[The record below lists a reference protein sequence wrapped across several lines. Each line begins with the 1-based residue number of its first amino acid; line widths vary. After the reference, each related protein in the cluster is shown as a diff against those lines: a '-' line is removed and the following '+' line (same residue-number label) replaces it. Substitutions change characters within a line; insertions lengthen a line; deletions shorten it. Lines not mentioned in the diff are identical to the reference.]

1 MTDAA
6 AEGRL
11 LWDSV
16 TGFAP
21 APDRRD
27 GLLAADSWL
36 VEDGRVRGIEHH
48 VSRFSGA
55 CVQLGLSPAILERFW
70 QGALAALPRTG
81 SWFPRTELR
90 EDASLVLWIRRAPR
104 LLGGVRILTWPH
116 ADPRAQPRRKGPDLG
131 VLAEIKAMA
140 QAAGADDALF
150 TTRDGLAT
158 ESTTASLLWWEGYE
172 LCLPDT
178 DDHLL
183 PGVTRALLVRQALE
197 SGVVV
202 RRSRATP
209 QDLYDRE
216 VWLVNA
222 LHGIRPVTEWVG
234 TGREAGPA
242 GRAPRWQRLLRARAR
257 ALADR
262 PTSQLPWHAIR
273 TTEGSSS

>member
-1 MTDAA
+1 MTDA

-16 TGFAP
+16 TGFSP
-21 APDRRD
+21 APDQRP

-36 VEDGRVRGIEHH
+36 VEDGRVRGMEHH
-48 VSRFSGA
+48 VSRFSGS
-55 CVQLGLSPAILERFW
+55 CVQLGLEPATLEGFW
-70 QGALAALPRTG
+70 DSAIGALPRAG
-81 SWFPRTELR
+81 SWFPRAELR
-90 EDASLVLWIRRAPR
+90 GDGTLTLWIRRAPQR
-104 LLGGVRILTWPH
+104 LGGIRILTWPH
-116 ADPRAQPRRKGPDLG
+116 ADPRATPRRKGPDLAA
-131 VLAEIKAMA
+131 LAEVKATA
-140 QAAGADDALF
+140 QAAGADDALL

-172 LCLPDT
+172 LCLPDS

-202 RRSRATP
+202 RRSRAAP

-262 PTSQLPWHAIR
+262 RTSQLPSHAIR
-273 TTEGSSS
+273 TTEGSPS

>member
-1 MTDAA
+1 MTVAA

-21 APDRRD
+21 APDRPA

-55 CVQLGLSPAILERFW
+55 CVQLGLSQDTLERFW

-81 SWFPRTELR
+81 AWFPRTELR
-90 EDASLVLWIRRAPR
+90 EDGSLALWIRPAPP
-104 LLGGVRILTWPH
+104 LLGGVRILTWGHP
-116 ADPRAQPRRKGPDLG
+116 DPRATPRRKGPDLG
-131 VLAEIKAMA
+131 LLAEVKTLA

-150 TTRDGLAT
+150 TTPDGRAT
-158 ESTTASLLWWEGYE
+158 ESTTASLLWWEGYD

-178 DDHLL
+178 EDHLL
-183 PGVTRALLVRQALE
+183 PGVTRILLVRQALE

-202 RRSRATP
+202 RRSNATP
-209 QDLYDRE
+209 EDLYDRE

-234 TGREAGPA
+234 AGREAHPA

-257 ALADR
+257 ALTDPR
-262 PTSQLPWHAIR
+262 TSQPPSHALR
-273 TTEGSSS
+273 TTEGSPS